1 MTLLH
6 AFMLLE
12 HSLLG
17 QLVAIPLAAISTG
30 YAVALYHHR
39 HPKGET
45 R

>member
-6 AFMLLE
+6 TFMLLE
-12 HSLLG
+12 HSVLG
-17 QLVAIPLAAISTG
+17 QFVAIPLAAVSTG
-30 YAVALYHHR
+30 YAIALYCHR

>member
-12 HSLLG
+12 HSLRG
-17 QLVAIPLAAISTG
+17 QLVAIPLAALSTG
-30 YAVALYHHR
+30 YAVALYCHR